1 MKPETI
7 ETKQEFCWH
16 FVDVYLEL
24 LSQIYA
30 IRKDKVFFEKL
41 CDLKNYLDEKLS
53 LGNEEEIVETY
64 VVVLHQSNDT

>member
-1 MKPETI
+1 MKNKITK
-7 ETKQEFCWH
+7 TKQEFCWH

-30 IRKDKVFFEKL
+30 IREDKVFFEKL

-53 LGNEEEIVETY
+53 LGNEEEIVDTY
-64 VVVLHQSNDT
+64 VVVLHQSEN

>member
-1 MKPETI
+1 MKNKITK
-7 ETKQEFCWH
+7 TKQEFYWH

-30 IRKDKVFFEKL
+30 IREDKVFFEKL

-53 LGNEEEIVETY
+53 LGNEEEIVDTY
-64 VVVLHQSNDT
+64 VVVLHQSEN